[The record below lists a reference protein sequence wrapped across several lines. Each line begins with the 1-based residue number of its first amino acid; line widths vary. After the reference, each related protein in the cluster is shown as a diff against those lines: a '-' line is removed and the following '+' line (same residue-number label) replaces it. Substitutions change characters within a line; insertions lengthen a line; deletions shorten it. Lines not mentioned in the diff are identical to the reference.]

1 MAKKRIKAAKHDIV
15 SDRIRILYDDGTQG
29 ELVSNMPTAL
39 VSTSMLIG
47 LTLEQAKSYL
57 GIKN

>member
-1 MAKKRIKAAKHDIV
+1 MAKKRIKIAKHDIV

-29 ELVSNMPTAL
+29 ELVSSMPAAL
-39 VSTSMLIG
+39 VSTDMLVG
-47 LTLEQAKSYL
+47 LTLKQAKSYL

>member
-1 MAKKRIKAAKHDIV
+1 MAKKRIKVAKHDTI

-29 ELVSNMPTAL
+29 ELVSNMLTAL
-39 VSTSMLIG
+39 VSTDMLVG
-47 LTLEQAKSYL
+47 LTLKQAKSYL